1 MMLFLFNL
9 NNMVF
14 YTESDWRGVMNHI
27 FKLEFIFIIN
37 I

>member
-14 YTESDWRGVMNHI
+14 YTESDWR
-27 FKLEFIFIIN
+27 
-37 I
+37 